1 MFQGETLD
9 SIANGIAWVVLVIAP
24 IIGITVFW
32 LVHVM
37 PEKIAHKK
45 KHPQTHAIH
54 CLCLL
59 SLCFGGLL
67 WPIAWLWAY
76 TKPVMHKLAYGT
88 DVDESLGH
96 LAEEV
101 KDEQSE
107 IERLRARIA
116 ELEGKRHS
124 RRQGVM
130 ELILLIIYSVIVWLI
145 FFKFKWLPWNI
156 TSQVIVVTIP
166 VVALT
171 ILILFMNIVAPSAG
185 EVRAQNYVIP
195 IVPRVTGQVTEVPI
209 EPNRP
214 IKKGDVLFKID
225 PVPFEA
231 AEAAAEATLQ
241 GLKDQLNN
249 AVAKKASLT
258 PRIDLAKKRVEQ
270 FTALAATG
278 AGKRADLEQAQ
289 SDLGN
294 LESEF
299 LAADATEQQSKAQIV
314 KSEADLRSAKFDLE
328 GTTHLAP
335 ANGRVVNLALRPG
348 VRATQFATMP
358 VMSFVEE
365 DDPWVLAF
373 FHQNE
378 LRYVEPGN
386 EAEIFM
392 EMYPGR
398 IIKCK
403 VDSILWATAQ
413 GQMPISGNLAITLP
427 NAPPE
432 ARIAVRLLLD
442 GKDKGLFL
450 AAGARGHGAI
460 FTEHGKIIHIIR
472 KVFVRVSAKM
482 DWFVWKLH

>member
-1 MFQGETLD
+1 M
-9 SIANGIAWVVLVIAP
+9 
-24 IIGITVFW
+24 
-32 LVHVM
+32 
-37 PEKIAHKK
+37 
-45 KHPQTHAIH
+45 
-54 CLCLL
+54 
-59 SLCFGGLL
+59 
-67 WPIAWLWAY
+67 
-76 TKPVMHKLAYGT
+76 
-88 DVDESLGH
+88 
-96 LAEEV
+96 
-101 KDEQSE
+101 E
-107 IERLRARIA
+107 I
-116 ELEGKRHS
+116 
-124 RRQGVM
+124 
-130 ELILLIIYSVIVWLI
+130 ILLLIYSFFVWLI

-166 VVALT
+166 VVMLAM
-171 ILILFMNIVAPSAG
+171 IILFMNIVAPSSSD
-185 EVRAQNYVIP
+185 VRAMNYVIP

-231 AEAAAEATLQ
+231 AVKAAEASLR
-241 GLKDQLNN
+241 GLGDQLKN
-249 AVAKKASLT
+249 AAAKKAALV
-258 PRIDLAKKRVEQ
+258 PRTELAKKRVEQ

-299 LAADATEQQSKAQIV
+299 LAADATESQAKAQIA
-314 KSEADLRSAKFDLE
+314 KSEADLENAKYDLE

-335 ANGRVVNLALRPG
+335 ANGRVANLALRPG
-348 VRATQFATMP
+348 VRAAQLPLAP
-358 VMSFVEE
+358 VMSFIEE

-373 FHQNE
+373 YHQNE

-413 GQMPISGNLAITLP
+413 GQMPISGNLP
-427 NAPPE
+427 NTQPMAAPE
-432 ARIAVRLLLD
+432 QRIAVRLLVEP
-442 GKDKGLFL
+442 KDRGLFL

-460 FTEHGKIIHIIR
+460 YTDHGKFLHIIR
-472 KVFVRVSAKM
+472 KVFVRVSTKF
-482 DWFVWKLH
+482 DWFVAKLH